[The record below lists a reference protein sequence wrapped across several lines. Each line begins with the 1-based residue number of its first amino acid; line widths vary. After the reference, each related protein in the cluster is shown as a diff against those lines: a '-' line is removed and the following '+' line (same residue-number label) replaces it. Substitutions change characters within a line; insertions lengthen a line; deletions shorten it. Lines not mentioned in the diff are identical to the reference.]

1 MVINCPPCG
10 RRELYARRGA
20 LVHNGTRFTHPFR
33 NSFGRGYKQC
43 KNGKP
48 MPSNLRTVLRDSY
61 VGHVM
66 CAAFLVSAI
75 HSIGRAIDHPFE
87 NTVTNLLHDLGVG
100 STSQSSELGVL
111 LTIEFVNAVAGILLA
126 LIFWR

>member
-1 MVINCPPCG
+1 
-10 RRELYARRGA
+10 
-20 LVHNGTRFTHPFR
+20 
-33 NSFGRGYKQC
+33 
-43 KNGKP
+43 

-126 LIFWR
+126 LIFWRWLFRAERGNLNDGTYQDSTDH